1 MLRGKT
7 LSPLTLLG
15 RKSKVLSVSWSQIL
29 KETDKLHK
37 MDIQFHLHSPPSYV
51 SLLRAIKGLDDA
63 IAVLE
68 KQFEAVEE
76 TKANVLDLKEG
87 SVDDTMKAQFFG
99 SV

>member
-1 MLRGKT
+1 
-7 LSPLTLLG
+7 
-15 RKSKVLSVSWSQIL
+15 
-29 KETDKLHK
+29 

-87 SVDDTMKAQFFG
+87 SVDDPMKAQFFG